1 MRKKLEKKKLEKEL
15 GDLEK
20 YEPVNGMGK
29 WARQV
34 RMSSIMDKLK
44 KLTPKRKKKSSSNPE
59 NPTGWDDNK
68 AHTEGSF

>member
-15 GDLEK
+15 DEWEN

-34 RMSSIMDKLK
+34 RISSIVDKLK
-44 KLTPKRKKKSSSNPE
+44 KLTPKRKKKAPKPD
-59 NPTGWDDNK
+59 NPTGWDDNTT
-68 AHTEGSF
+68 HTEGSF